1 MLYVLAYLKMFIIV
15 PLISKNNLNIIN
27 TKYTVQSL
35 KSGIIGTLL
44 SQNMNQK
51 YYFSNKKNIFTTEK
65 GKI

>member
-1 MLYVLAYLKMFIIV
+1 MLYVLTYLKMFIIV

-44 SQNMNQK
+44 SQNMNQN
-51 YYFSNKKNIFTTEK
+51 YYFFNKKENFHN
-65 GKI
+65 